1 MGYLTSMAA
10 AIYGCRGVT
19 SKYRQN
25 DELELIPMTSPNVD
39 DGMKQQLRKIIAEEI
54 EMEPDELEETAS
66 FVDEYEADSMSVIQ
80 VFGRVER
87 ELGVA
92 IPQEE
97 MRNMTDLH
105 AAYEIVGK
113 YA

>member
-1 MGYLTSMAA
+1 
-10 AIYGCRGVT
+10 
-19 SKYRQN
+19 
-25 DELELIPMTSPNVD
+25 MTSQSVD
-39 DGMKQQLRKIIAEEI
+39 DGMRQQVREIIAEEI
-54 EMEPDELEETAS
+54 EMDPGDLDESAS

-80 VFGRVER
+80 VFGRLER
-87 ELGVA
+87 ELGVV

-97 MRNMTDLH
+97 MQNMTDLN

>member
-1 MGYLTSMAA
+1 MSIQG
-10 AIYGCRGVT
+10 
-19 SKYRQN
+19 
-25 DELELIPMTSPNVD
+25 VD
-39 DGMKQQLRKIIAEEI
+39 DGMKRRVREIIAEEI
-54 EMEPDELEETAS
+54 EMEADDIEESAS

-97 MRNMTDLH
+97 MKNMTDLN
-105 AAYEIVGK
+105 AAYQIVGK

>member
-1 MGYLTSMAA
+1 MEMISVSMH
-10 AIYGCRGVT
+10 
-19 SKYRQN
+19 
-25 DELELIPMTSPNVD
+25 DVD
-39 DGMKQQLRKIIAEEI
+39 DGMKQRVREIIAEEI
-54 EMEPDELEETAS
+54 EMDADEIEESAG

-97 MRNMTDLH
+97 MKNMTDLN

>member
-1 MGYLTSMAA
+1 MS
-10 AIYGCRGVT
+10 

-25 DELELIPMTSPNVD
+25 DELEMIKMTNAKVNGD
-39 DGMKQQLRKIIAEEI
+39 MQRQLREIIAEEI
-54 EMEPDELEETAS
+54 EMDPDELEETAS
-66 FVDEYEADSMSVIQ
+66 FIDEYEADSMSVIQ

-97 MRNMTDLH
+97 MRNMTDLN

>member
-1 MGYLTSMAA
+1 MASQS
-10 AIYGCRGVT
+10 VDEQM
-19 SKYRQN
+19 RQQVR
-25 DELELIPMTSPNVD
+25 E
-39 DGMKQQLRKIIAEEI
+39 IIAEEI
-54 EMEPDELEETAS
+54 EMDPGDLEESAS

-80 VFGRVER
+80 VFSRVER

-97 MRNMTDLH
+97 MQNMTDLNT
-105 AAYEIVGK
+105 AYEIVGK

>member
-1 MGYLTSMAA
+1 MS
-10 AIYGCRGVT
+10 V
-19 SKYRQN
+19 Q
-25 DELELIPMTSPNVD
+25 VD
-39 DGMKQQLRKIIAEEI
+39 DDMKRQVREIIAEEI
-54 EMEPDELEETAS
+54 EMDADELEESAS
-66 FVDEYEADSMSVIQ
+66 FIDEYEADSMSVIQ
-80 VFGRVER
+80 VFGRIER

-97 MRNMTDLH
+97 MKNMTDLN

>member
-1 MGYLTSMAA
+1 MS
-10 AIYGCRGVT
+10 
-19 SKYRQN
+19 SKYRRN
-25 DELELIPMTSPNVD
+25 DELEMIKMADAKVNGDMRRQV
-39 DGMKQQLRKIIAEEI
+39 REIIAEEI
-54 EMEPDELEETAS
+54 EMDPDELEETAS

-97 MRNMTDLH
+97 MRNMTDLN

>member
-1 MGYLTSMAA
+1 MSMH
-10 AIYGCRGVT
+10 
-19 SKYRQN
+19 
-25 DELELIPMTSPNVD
+25 DVD
-39 DGMKQQLRKIIAEEI
+39 DGMKQRVREIIAEEI
-54 EMEPDELEETAS
+54 EMDADEIEESAS

-97 MRNMTDLH
+97 MKNMTDLN

>member
-1 MGYLTSMAA
+1 VSN
-10 AIYGCRGVT
+10 
-19 SKYRQN
+19 Q
-25 DELELIPMTSPNVD
+25 NVD
-39 DGMKQQLRKIIAEEI
+39 DGMKRQVREIIAEEI
-54 EMEPDELEETAS
+54 EMDPDEIEESKS

-97 MRNMTDLH
+97 MKNMTDLN
-105 AAYEIVGK
+105 AAYQIVGK

>member
-1 MGYLTSMAA
+1 MH
-10 AIYGCRGVT
+10 
-19 SKYRQN
+19 
-25 DELELIPMTSPNVD
+25 DVD
-39 DGMKQQLRKIIAEEI
+39 DGMKQRVREIIAEEI
-54 EMEPDELEETAS
+54 EMDADEIEESAS

-97 MRNMTDLH
+97 MKNMTDLN